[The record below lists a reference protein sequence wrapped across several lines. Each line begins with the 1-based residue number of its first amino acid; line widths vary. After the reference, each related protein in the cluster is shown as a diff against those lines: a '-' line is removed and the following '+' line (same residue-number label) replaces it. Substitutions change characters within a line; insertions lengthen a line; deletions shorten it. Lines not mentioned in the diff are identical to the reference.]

1 MKELFYII
9 FISLINLCILI
20 DESMN
25 YIIDNIYLGNIDAAR
40 NITYLKEYNIT
51 TVVNCAEEFSS
62 EYEDIKFIELK
73 LNDDPDPE
81 SENIFPRIEI
91 GYKFIKSHS
100 KNNVLVHCAL
110 GVSRSA
116 TMVVFY
122 LMKEKGWD
130 YDTCYQY
137 IIERRPTI
145 APNEGY
151 IYQLKQYYDKYIKK

>member
-9 FISLINLCILI
+9 FISLFNLCILI
-20 DESMN
+20 DEHMN
-25 YIIDNIYLGNIDAAR
+25 YIIDNIYLGDIDAAQ

-51 TVVNCAEEFSS
+51 AVVNCADEFFS
-62 EYEDIKFIELK
+62 EYEDIKFIELR
-73 LNDDPDPE
+73 LYDDSDPK
-81 SENIFPRIEI
+81 SENLFPRIEVA
-91 GYKFIKSHS
+91 YKFIKLHS
-100 KNNVLVHCAL
+100 KNNVLVHCAM

-116 TMVVFY
+116 TMVIFY